1 MTLALLAPEQTMVPI
16 VNRVIGSFV
25 MSLENRISK
34 TPLSP
39 PPPPPPPPRE
49 MENHRS
55 EHDDIDQRNDSSLDT
70 NENIFVKLEGGDENK
85 QTIAHISLSEPPV
98 AYNRLAGGTEFLF
111 KNGSKLEMGDDG
123 TTVIT
128 RLNDDPNGEP
138 HVDVYGDG
146 AKATIETI
154 TFPATTGEGGIKY
167 SFFDAEVNRA
177 IAQDPSARPEDLSR
191 LIALGLHLDENGNPD
206 TDVLVSLFE
215 NPVLNDELLDEV
227 LLDVGVDGI
236 YLQYLE
242 HNAGNGF
249 KPGDL
254 WSGADDRPTIQGEAI
269 VRDGGLAQ
277 HIANAASLSEIQSPF
292 IEALVSA
299 HNEGRL
305 DEIFADV
312 YVEAPPAQLNTLIDR
327 VEESIT
333 SDNWSWLPLPELVS
347 SDVLTVETRPGEG
360 ARMFAGA
367 FAAQPADVSNSRIF
381 INADLSADLQQQA
394 YLEEVGHF
402 FEARLHEGSNRDFD
416 AEGDEG
422 ELFRLALSGALYDK
436 NGRVNQSVLDR
447 VQADISDD
455 KGQITLPDGS
465 ELSVEFMDIPPVSD
479 ASVDSIPPP
488 PTQHLTRQNNYV
500 PLGAVAVPGQ
510 DSEWVSVDIDAPEL
524 DGVDNLPIAQP
535 VIDGKV
541 VIPTNVDV
549 PTRDANGNIVSTK
562 HYDGEGNYLGATTFE
577 HDNKGNV
584 ILENRYDVDGH
595 WTSSVAYNYVD
606 GERLTV
612 DLSPEQLSEIDA
624 RFPIDPGKT
633 KTALALPVDAQQK
646 KAIAEIAAEEG
657 VYITLG
663 TDPSDP
669 NQPIFLV
676 HQDPLVSEGSHSAI
690 DPEIEARVR
699 KQLMNNGQLGSK
711 FDFDTEKVE
720 AFQKNWFVESARN
733 SALIAGPETHT
744 YHEVISDGDAIFERA
759 TVYDKNL
766 DRLSRVDSS
775 ITTDGKRI
783 PVAEY
788 QYDQLADRDTIPG
801 KEFVLSETHYKN
813 GLKSSHTARTPIT
826 KYDADRNPVERAYA
840 ETITEY
846 DNKGVEAKITAI
858 DANGFEEVKTFI
870 NIDGEAMLTNH
881 YRGSDPIR
889 RIIENVY
896 EDGGLK
902 QSTRFDTSLNS
913 DNGPKTVAFYNTNDA
928 GDLILISADEYEFS
942 NGVRYLETK
951 TEYFSGTQEPAEF
964 IKYDAQGREIQ
975 RTTYELDEGRLRP
988 MLSTQTSYAP
998 DFEGSTSSSLYNE
1011 AGEPTKRII
1020 GNAQGDVLA
1029 EITFEAGSNGHE
1041 GTIQIYNPPDQGYI
1055 EAPWST
1061 NSMGAMRAPDGTGYH
1076 FPVNTYEGDPPR
1088 LVSTLK
1094 KQVVGGLRHL
1104 EKTEFTPEGGRIVG
1118 AWRDN
1123 NWSGAVLEYAQGDHG
1138 EELINT
1144 RYYGQYGEVRNT
1156 LTHTYEYETNPSGE
1170 YAGKKK
1176 ITHDRLGAIVEIE
1189 HLDAEGAVG
1198 MRLEY
1203 GSQGEVVKAAI
1214 FDENM
1219 VERAAFHPAG
1229 NPKITGIDFGNPP
1242 SQVMSEADVAD
1253 FHRLGNELRI
1263 NHVKEFLEDS
1273 ANDKYMSLLSTL
1285 DATAIAGLPYSALN
1299 RVSLEAPEDIIYDK
1313 LQFSKWLD
1321 SVSELPEDVISQ
1333 DVVLKMQR
1341 YLNQLNNGYRNFG
1354 ANKFQQWFFMEAL
1367 EGRVNPGEL
1376 SDRMIKFSSR
1386 MEGSN
1391 LLGKNPMELTQNIA
1405 KFVAGGFSV
1414 NRLAVL
1420 LGPVAAVGFIGIDI
1434 NTGTNSLISVIEG
1447 EETAE
1452 ALLYNIFLIADATNV
1467 PYAALGAALFA
1478 ALDSHHKG
1486 GTARDISAAFFYG
1499 LVGFYD
1505 PSAPYGSFGE
1515 ALFDYERNINRLRQI
1530 DIPPGVNHEGIAHG
1544 GYNWQASYD
1553 KYFQALQDAG
1563 VESPIFP
1570 LGMEPTAIAMDD
1582 PAHDG
1587 ALQLAETEF
1596 YEFLRDNTPVS
1607 SEAHSPM
1614 IEDTNGRYVKRDADN
1629 NPTENPDEVLYSSW
1643 QWDEYE
1649 TPQIQIR
1656 GTDPITSLEELNERL
1671 YFEGFVG
1678 PNEYD
1683 RYTHIEREG
1692 AMEKAWAAWESV
1704 QNTDWLEDDDK
1715 KDDGGY
1721 EYFPIGNG

>member
-1 MTLALLAPEQTMVPI
+1 
-16 VNRVIGSFV
+16 
-25 MSLENRISK
+25 MSSENRISNI
-34 TPLSP
+34 PLP
-39 PPPPPPPPRE
+39 PPPPPPPCE
-49 MENHRS
+49 IEHNQC
-55 EHDDIDQRNDSSLDT
+55 EHDDNNQAYDSSLDN
-70 NENIFVKLEGGDENK
+70 NESIIVQVESDAETA
-85 QTIAHISLSEPPV
+85 QPMMHISLSELPV
-98 AYNRLAGGTEFLF
+98 ASNRLAGGTEFLF
-111 KNGSKLEMGDDG
+111 KSGSKLEMGDDG
-123 TTVIT
+123 TIIIT
-128 RLNDDPNGEP
+128 RPNHDPSGDPLVDIYDDSAQAPVG
-138 HVDVYGDG
+138 
-146 AKATIETI
+146 TI
-154 TFPATTGEGGIKY
+154 TFPSTTGDGCTKY
-167 SFFDAEVNRA
+167 SFFDAEVNQA
-177 IAQDPSARPEDLSR
+177 IAQDPSASPEDLSR
-191 LIALGLHLDENGNPD
+191 LIAFGLHLDENGNPD
-206 TDVLVSLFE
+206 TEVLVALFD
-215 NPVLNDELLDEV
+215 NPVLSEESLDEV
-227 LLDVGVDGI
+227 LLDAGVDAF

-242 HNAGNGF
+242 QNTSNDF
-249 KPGDL
+249 KSGDL
-254 WSGADDRPTIQGEAI
+254 WSVADDMPTPKGEAI
-269 VRDGGLAQ
+269 VRNGGLAR
-277 HIANAASLSEIQSPF
+277 HIANSANVSEMQLPL

-299 HNEGRL
+299 HNANRL
-305 DEIFADV
+305 GDVFADV
-312 YVEAPPAQLNTLIDR
+312 YVEAPPAQLNVLIDR
-327 VEESIT
+327 VEDSIT
-333 SDNWSWLPLPELVS
+333 SGNWSWLPSPELVS
-347 SDVLTVETRPGEG
+347 SAVLTVETRPGEG
-360 ARMFAGA
+360 ARTFAGA
-367 FAAQPADVSNSRIF
+367 FAAQPAEASSMQKSAVAPAEVPNSRIF
-381 INADLSADLQQQA
+381 INADLSTELQQQA

-402 FEARLHEGSNRDFD
+402 FETQLHVGSNRDFD

-436 NGRVNQSVLDR
+436 NGLVSQTVLDR

-455 KGQITLPDGS
+455 KGQITLPDGAT
-465 ELSVEFMDIPPVSD
+465 LSVEFMAAPPVSD
-479 ASVDSIPPP
+479 ASVASVPPP
-488 PTQHLTRQNNYV
+488 PTQSLARQDNYTPV
-500 PLGAVAVPGQ
+500 GAIAVPGQ
-510 DSEWVSVDIDAPEL
+510 DSELVSVDIYAPEL
-524 DGVDNLPIAQP
+524 DGVDNLPVAQP
-535 VIDGKV
+535 VIDGQV
-541 VIPTNVDV
+541 VIPTNVDL
-549 PTRDANGNIVSTK
+549 PTRDENGNVVSTK
-562 HYDGEGNYLGATTFE
+562 HYDADGKLLGATTFE

-584 ILENRYDVDGH
+584 TLENRYDADGH
-595 WTSSVAYNYVD
+595 WTSSAAYEYVD
-606 GERLTV
+606 GQRISV
-612 DLSPEQLSEIDA
+612 DLSPEQLSQIDA
-624 RFPIDPGKT
+624 RFPIDADAT
-633 KTALALPVDAQQK
+633 RTALPLPIESQQQ

-663 TDPSDP
+663 ADPSDP
-669 NQPIFLV
+669 DQSIFLV
-676 HQDPLVSEGSHSAI
+676 HQEPLVAEGSHSKI

-699 KQLMNNGQLGSK
+699 KRLMNNGQLGSK
-711 FDFDTEKVE
+711 FDFDTKKVE
-720 AFQKNWFVESARN
+720 AFQKNWFVDSTRN
-733 SALIAGPETHT
+733 SALIAGPKTHA
-744 YHEVISDGDAIFERA
+744 YYEVISDADAIFEHT

-766 DRLSRVDSS
+766 QRVSRVEASV
-775 ITTDGKRI
+775 TPDGERI

-788 QYDQLADRDTIPG
+788 QYRQLAELDTVPG
-801 KEFVLSETHYKN
+801 KEFALSETHYKN
-813 GLKSSHTARTPIT
+813 GLKSSHTTRTPIT
-826 KYDADRNPVERAYA
+826 KYDDDRNPVERAYS

-902 QSTRFDTSLNS
+902 QSTRFDTALNS
-913 DNGPKTVAFYNTNDA
+913 DNGPKTVAFYNTNNA
-928 GDLILISADEYEFS
+928 GDLILISADEYEVS

-951 TEYFSGTQEPAEF
+951 TEYFAGTQEPAEF

-988 MLSTQTSYAP
+988 MLSTQTSYSP
-998 DFEGSTSSSLYNE
+998 HIEGSTSSSLYND

-1020 GNAQGDVLA
+1020 GNAMGDVLA

-1041 GTIQIYNPPDQGYI
+1041 GMIQIYNPPEQGYI

-1061 NSMGAMRAPDGTGYH
+1061 SSLGAMRAPDGSGYH

-1104 EKTEFTPEGGRIVG
+1104 EKTEFTPEGGRTVG

-1144 RYYGQYGEVRNT
+1144 RYYGQYGELRNT

-1242 SQVMSEADVAD
+1242 SQLMSEADVAD

-1273 ANDKYMSLLSTL
+1273 ANEKYMSLLSTL
-1285 DATAIAGLPYSALN
+1285 DATAIAGLPYSALD
-1299 RVSLEAPEDIIYDK
+1299 RVTLEAPEDIIYDK
-1313 LQFSKWLD
+1313 LQFSQWLD
-1321 SVSELPEDVISQ
+1321 SVSDLPEDVISQ

-1376 SDRMIKFSSR
+1376 SDRMLKFSSR

-1553 KYFQALQDAG
+1553 KHFQALQDAG